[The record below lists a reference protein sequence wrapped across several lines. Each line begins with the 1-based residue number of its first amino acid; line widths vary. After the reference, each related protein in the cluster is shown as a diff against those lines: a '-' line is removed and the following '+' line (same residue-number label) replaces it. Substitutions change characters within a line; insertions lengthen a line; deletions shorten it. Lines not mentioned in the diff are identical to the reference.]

1 MVSNSA
7 DRALVASEQV
17 RLVSACFNEAEVI
30 RAFMERVVALPEV
43 DHLLLIDDWSSDA
56 MVVAIGAPQQAVVQH
71 PVQRRNH
78 AHSWGAS
85 LQRCSRASISR
96 QACCS

>member
-1 MVSNSA
+1 M
-7 DRALVASEQV
+7 ASEQV
-17 RLVSACFNEAEVI
+17 RLVSVCFNEAEVI
-30 RAFMERVVALPEV
+30 SPLLERVVALSEV
-43 DHLLLIDDWSSDA
+43 DHLLLIDDGSSDA
-56 MVVAIGAPQQAVVQH
+56 TVVAIGPSQQAVVQH

>member
-1 MVSNSA
+1 M
-7 DRALVASEQV
+7 ASEQV
-17 RLVSACFNEAEVI
+17 RLVSVCFNEAEVI
-30 RAFMERVVALPEV
+30 SPLLERVVALPEV

-56 MVVAIGAPQQAVVQH
+56 TVVVRGAPQQAVVQY

-85 LQRCSRASISR
+85 LQRCSSALISR